1 MKRREFSLGLVA
13 GSSIIAAGLLAG
25 RPALAQGQFVSGK
38 DFKPV
43 NPAQPNDA
51 PNGKV
56 EVIEFF
62 WYGCPHCFAFEPS
75 FNAWRRTAPADAY
88 VQFVPVAFS
97 KALEPHSRIYYVLE
111 GLNRLDLHDKVYNAI
126 HVEKKRLLKDD
137 EISAFFAANGVD
149 AKKAMALFNSFG
161 VQSKVQR
168 ANQLVNAYDIDGT
181 PAIGIGGRYW
191 TGAMAG
197 SLERALQ
204 VTNYLVAQIKAG
216 KAA

>member
-1 MKRREFSLGLVA
+1 MKRREFSLGLAA
-13 GSSIIAAGLLAG
+13 GSSMLAATLLAA
-25 RPALAQGQFVSGK
+25 RPATAQSRFVSGK

-43 NPAQPNDA
+43 QPVQPNDA
-51 PNGKV
+51 PAGKV

-62 WYGCPHCFAFEPS
+62 WYGCPHCFVFEPT
-75 FNAWRRTAPADAY
+75 FNTWAKSAPADA
-88 VQFVPVAFS
+88 VVHRLPVAFS
-97 KALEPHSRIYYVLE
+97 KSLEPHSRIYYVLE
-111 GLNRLDLHDKVYNAI
+111 GLGRLDLHDKVFNAI
-126 HVEKKRLLKDD
+126 HVEKKRLLKPD

-149 AKKAMALFNSFG
+149 PKKAMALFDSFG

-197 SLERALQ
+197 SLERSLQ
-204 VTNYLVAQIKAG
+204 VTSYLVAQIKAG
-216 KAA
+216 KTA